1 MPAPLSLSLSLVSP
15 AIYLSLSHL
24 PTTFFVFVLLLSL
37 SLKPLKSSAFF
48 QAITALTTIEGNI
61 FFNGPRAGINFN
73 DGFGG
78 GNVIRNNLLFNFCR
92 ETSDHGPFNSWDRQ
106 PYLTKGMSKHSE
118 FFHGTTG
125 YRVLCLLFCLLFS
138 LFSCS
143 IPLLLSRRT
152 SSLLFSSPSV
162 LVHVLP
168 HPPPSVCSE

>member
-37 SLKPLKSSAFF
+37 ALKPLKSSAFF

-125 YRVLCLLFCLLFS
+125 YRVLCLLLSPFLTF
-138 LFSCS
+138 
-143 IPLLLSRRT
+143 LLLHPSSAFASHFF
-152 SSLLFSSPSV
+152 SSLLFSF
-162 LVHVLP
+162 
-168 HPPPSVCSE
+168 CSCSSSSSSLRVQ